1 MISLFTQQN
10 MTLMQAMRAV
20 SAALLPV
27 AGEEADR
34 ETRIFFAEALGKQE
48 GQLLLLKNEPLGET
62 AKETLLSMVE
72 RRLKGEPLQYI
83 IGQWEFM
90 GLPFRVDSRALIP
103 RQDTETLAEAA
114 IALLKKKQGRRVLDM
129 CCGTGC
135 IGISLAALAGAEVTL
150 ADISGDA
157 LALARENAALNSVNA
172 AFVETDLFSAVEGEF
187 DLIVSNPPY
196 ISAKDMA
203 TLQKEVR
210 FEPALALY
218 GGEDGLDL
226 YRRIAKAYRPH
237 LAPGGA
243 ILLEVGEGEAAD
255 VEALLGE
262 GAYSIKDL
270 CGIDRVVIKDET

>member
-1 MISLFTQQN
+1 MISLFTQRN

-62 AKETLLSMVE
+62 AKEMLLSMVE

-157 LALARENAALNSVNA
+157 LALAKENAALNCVNA

-203 TLQKEVR
+203 SLQKEVR

-243 ILLEVGEGEAAD
+243 ILLEVGEGEATD